1 MYYEEPYRRRENR
14 RRPRRRRRRF
24 GGWLAELCLR
34 LVALVIALA
43 LLGAGILYALPV
55 SLFAVE
61 PEESDLSL
69 TDGLPGNR
77 ANILLLGLDAE
88 HEHSRRSDA
97 ILIASVGYG
106 SLKLTSV
113 LRDSVMDIPGRG
125 PGKVNASY
133 AYGGPELVMKTLNE
147 NLGLNLMHYVAVDYR
162 TLINVVDAL
171 GGVDLSITEAEMNR
185 INQTIEE
192 NRERLTAFGYTAPAL
207 AQSGEDTHLNGAQ
220 ALTYARIR
228 KLDSDFGR
236 TGRQRKLLTAMLA
249 KLRAGL
255 WNPVRLARLVR
266 AFTATADTNMS
277 LIQLLSLAEK
287 ALAAGAPRQLHLPVE
302 GSYTDDGSALT
313 IDNLQMNVVTL
324 RRFIYDEE

>member
-1 MYYEEPYRRRENR
+1 MYYEEPYRRRAKR
-14 RRPRRRRRRF
+14 RQPRRRRRSF

-34 LVALVIALA
+34 LIALVIALA

-61 PEESDLSL
+61 PEESNLSL

-77 ANILLLGLDAE
+77 ANILLLGLDAV
-88 HEHSRRSDA
+88 HERSRRSDA

-113 LRDSVMDIPGRG
+113 LRDAVLDIPGRG
-125 PGKVNASY
+125 PGKVNAAY

-162 TLINVVDAL
+162 TLVNVADAL
-171 GGVDLSITEAEMNR
+171 GGVDLNITEAEMNK
-185 INQTIEE
+185 INQDIEAD
-192 NRERLTAFGYTAPAL
+192 RERLAAYGYTAPAL
-207 AQSGEDTHLNGAQ
+207 AQCGEGAHLNGVQ

-255 WNPVRLARLVR
+255 WNPALLARLIR
-266 AFTATADTNMS
+266 AFLDTADTNMS
-277 LIQLLSLAEK
+277 AIQLLSLAEK
-287 ALAAGAPRQLHLPVE
+287 ALSAGAPDQLHLPVE
-302 GSYTDDGSALT
+302 GSYTDDGASLT

>member
-1 MYYEEPYRRRENR
+1 MYYEEPYRRRAR
-14 RRPRRRRRRF
+14 KRQPRRRRRSF

-34 LVALVIALA
+34 LIALVIALA

-77 ANILLLGLDAE
+77 ANILLLGLDAV
-88 HEHSRRSDA
+88 HERSRRSDA

-113 LRDSVMDIPGRG
+113 LRDSTLNIPGRG
-125 PGKVNASY
+125 PGKVNAAY

-162 TLINVVDAL
+162 TLVNVVDAL
-171 GGVDLSITEAEMNR
+171 GGVDLSITEAEMNK
-185 INQTIEE
+185 INQDIDAD
-192 NRERLTAFGYTAPAL
+192 RDRLAAYGYTAPAL
-207 AQSGEDTHLNGAQ
+207 AQCGEGTHLNGVQ
-220 ALTYARIR
+220 ALTFARIR

-236 TGRQRKLLTAMLA
+236 TGRQRRLLTAMLA

-255 WNPVRLARLVR
+255 WNPALLARLIR
-266 AFTATADTNMS
+266 AFMDTADTNMS
-277 LIQLLSLAEK
+277 ALQLLSLAEK
-287 ALAAGAPRQLHLPVE
+287 ALSAGAPDQLHLPVE
-302 GSYTDDGSALT
+302 GSYTDDGASLT

>member
-1 MYYEEPYRRRENR
+1 MYYEEPYRRRAKR
-14 RRPRRRRRRF
+14 RQPRRRRRSF

-34 LVALVIALA
+34 LIALVIALA

-113 LRDSVMDIPGRG
+113 LRDSTLNIPGRG
-125 PGKVNASY
+125 PGKVNAAY

-162 TLINVVDAL
+162 TLVNVVDAL
-171 GGVDLSITEAEMNR
+171 GGVDLSITEAEMNK
-185 INQTIEE
+185 INQDIDAD
-192 NRERLTAFGYTAPAL
+192 RDRLAAYGYTAPAL
-207 AQSGEDTHLNGAQ
+207 AQCGEGTHLNGVQ
-220 ALTYARIR
+220 ALTFARIR

-236 TGRQRKLLTAMLA
+236 TGRQRRLLTAMLA

-255 WNPVRLARLVR
+255 WNPALLARLIR
-266 AFTATADTNMS
+266 AFMDTADTNMS
-277 LIQLLSLAEK
+277 ALQLLSLAEK
-287 ALAAGAPRQLHLPVE
+287 ALSAGAPDQLHLPVE
-302 GSYTDDGSALT
+302 GSYTDDGASLT